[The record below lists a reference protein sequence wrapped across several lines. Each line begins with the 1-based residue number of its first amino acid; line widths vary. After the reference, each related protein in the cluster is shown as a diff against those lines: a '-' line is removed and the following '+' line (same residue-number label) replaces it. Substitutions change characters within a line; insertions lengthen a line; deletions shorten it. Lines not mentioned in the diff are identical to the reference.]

1 MAGRSEAQKS
11 PAFAALSVGGQRVLK
26 VIEQAGRDGVAI
38 SLDQFMERAD
48 LCRSSVRRGIR
59 QCELVG
65 FVTVSIGAR
74 RCSVF
79 ALADGWRRLDAG
91 EAKRRMK
98 LAKEPTPP
106 RATSAPSKPVRQ
118 AKARVE
124 VEQPRVVRQPSMPR
138 LAWLQRASLATNDA
152 TV

>member
-79 ALADGWRRLDAG
+79 ALADGWRRLDAD
-91 EAKRRMK
+91 
-98 LAKEPTPP
+98 
-106 RATSAPSKPVRQ
+106 VRST
-118 AKARVE
+118 ALPGLGGNHGAAV
-124 VEQPRVVRQPSMPR
+124 
-138 LAWLQRASLATNDA
+138 TNSNL
-152 TV
+152 